1 MHSFSHSYFS
11 KHLLS
16 FYKLIIV
23 IMIVFT
29 EHILSLES
37 LGNAKLL
44 PSGRE
49 QTIAHHVILRSSLL
63 PTIMGIY
70 PTHLTQPV
78 CL

>member
-1 MHSFSHSYFS
+1 MQSFSHSYFS

-23 IMIVFT
+23 IMIVLT
-29 EHILSLES
+29 EHVLSLER
-37 LGNAKLL
+37 LGNGKLL

-49 QTIAHHVILRSSLL
+49 QTIAHHDTLRSSLL

-78 CL
+78 SL